1 MTLTATVGVA
11 SLWPMRFME
20 DLFAKVLL
28 QEALDVVSEVELQKL
43 VVPSDSQYSDVYCE
57 PRPQRPPKQEVP
69 YLGVLWEM
77 TRTICTFEPFSQ
89 TPTVTNLR
97 ALARK
102 QLALH
107 HQLCH
112 AAAGRRAADAAAVDS
127 VARDAAPSPA
137 SARSRASNRLADGLL
152 SQRRAAWAV
161 DCGAA
166 GACDRAAS
174 PETRVLRLLGPP
186 KQRLAAMVELAKL
199 PSSDPTRQP
208 LLEILSE
215 LIYLTRVKLK
225 SAEPLS
231 EPESAN
237 MTELRRE
244 FEAFKAS
251 LRLEGE
257 AKGKAEGE
265 SKGKADALLAVLTAR
280 GVAVPE
286 GVRQKILGCRDLAML
301 DRLLVQAAT
310 ASSPADV
317 LIAAA

>member
-1 MTLTATVGVA
+1 
-11 SLWPMRFME
+11 MRFME

-77 TRTICTFEPFSQ
+77 TQTICTFEPFSQ

-112 AAAGRRAADAAAVDS
+112 AAEDDALPMPPQWILSPGVPHRALQALGAVRATDWPTGFYRS
-127 VARDAAPSPA
+127 GELLGQWIVVLPELVAE
-137 SARSRASNRLADGLL
+137 G
-152 SQRRAAWAV
+152 
-161 DCGAA
+161 
-166 GACDRAAS
+166 S

-186 KQRLAAMVELAKL
+186 KQRLATMEELEQL

-251 LRLEGE
+251 LRLEGRVE
-257 AKGKAEGE
+257 ARGNAKGKAKASR
-265 SKGKADALLAVLTAR
+265 SKSEALLAVLTAR
-280 GVAVPE
+280 GVEVPE
-286 GVRQKILGCRDLAML
+286 AVRQKILACRDLATL

-310 ASSPADV
+310 ATSPDDV

>member
-1 MTLTATVGVA
+1 MTLTATVRVA

-77 TRTICTFEPFSQ
+77 TQTICTFEPFSQ
-89 TPTVTNLR
+89 T
-97 ALARK
+97 
-102 QLALH
+102 
-107 HQLCH
+107 
-112 AAAGRRAADAAAVDS
+112 
-127 VARDAAPSPA
+127 
-137 SARSRASNRLADGLL
+137 
-152 SQRRAAWAV
+152 
-161 DCGAA
+161 
-166 GACDRAAS
+166 
-174 PETRVLRLLGPP
+174 
-186 KQRLAAMVELAKL
+186 

-225 SAEPLS
+225 SAEPLT

-257 AKGKAEGE
+257 AKGKAEGKAEGE
-265 SKGKADALLAVLTAR
+265 SKGRVEGKAEALLAVLTAR
-280 GVAVPE
+280 GVEVPE
-286 GVRQKILGCRDLAML
+286 VVKQKILACRDLATL

-310 ASSPADV
+310 ATSPDDV